1 MEKLEKERGVV
12 HELTAAKSDEE
23 SQVKV
28 LREQLTGT
36 EAAMMT
42 QQTELEKKGQIVEEL
57 EVFVKE
63 LEQRNK
69 ALCGELD
76 QGKAELDQLREVQ
89 VELMSQIGE
98 KNKEVDQTVSKLA
111 EMEEQSVEEEKKSRT
126 EKDQLLQEV
135 AIAQQNIAELLG
147 AKNQGVEVAAFSAQE
162 PPTLPVTHMAMVDR
176 SAYEALQQAY
186 ENIEQLY
193 HNSSEENRALRSRV
207 YDRRGGHEACQ
218 MKIAELTHRI
228 EQCRVEYEAKCK
240 ELYEIKRQLG
250 SGGFP
255 EKVAVL
261 QNKLSEM
268 EENQEQVTK
277 SLDSA
282 LQELASRRE
291 ELKQKEVTLS
301 EAESQIRNLGEALEL
316 VKEEYRQFQDK
327 HDEVANERRATLD
340 HHEATIRAQVSEIAE
355 LGKERAK
362 LNHTVAQLREQLQGL
377 KQQAKSTERACPV
390 CDTKFPGRISQNDFE
405 KHVQGHFH

>member
-1 MEKLEKERGVV
+1 MEKLEKERALV
-12 HELTAAKSDEE
+12 HELTAAKSNEE

-28 LREQLTGT
+28 LREQLSGV
-36 EAAMMT
+36 EATIRA
-42 QQTELEKKGQIVEEL
+42 QQAEMENKGQRIEEL
-57 EVFVKE
+57 EAFMKE

-98 KNKEVDQTVSKLA
+98 KNNEIEQTMSKLT
-111 EMEEQSVEEEKKSRT
+111 EIEERNVEEEKKSRT

-147 AKNQGVEVAAFSAQE
+147 AKKQGVEVATYTAQE

-186 ENIEQLY
+186 ENIEQMY
-193 HNSSEENRALRSRV
+193 HNYAEENRVLRSRIH
-207 YDRRGGHEACQ
+207 DRRGGHEGCQ
-218 MKIAELTHRI
+218 RKVTELTHRI

-240 ELYEIKRQLG
+240 ELYEAKKQMG

-282 LQELASRRE
+282 LQELASRKA
-291 ELKQKEVTLS
+291 ELKQKDVALS

-316 VKEEYRQFQDK
+316 IKEEYRQFQDK
-327 HDEVANERRATLD
+327 HDEVANEKLAKLD
-340 HHEATIRAQVSEIAE
+340 QHEDTIRAQVSEIAE
-355 LGKERAK
+355 LRKERTK
-362 LNHTVAQLREQLQGL
+362 LTHTVAQLREQLQGL

-405 KHVQGHFH
+405 KHVQGHFR